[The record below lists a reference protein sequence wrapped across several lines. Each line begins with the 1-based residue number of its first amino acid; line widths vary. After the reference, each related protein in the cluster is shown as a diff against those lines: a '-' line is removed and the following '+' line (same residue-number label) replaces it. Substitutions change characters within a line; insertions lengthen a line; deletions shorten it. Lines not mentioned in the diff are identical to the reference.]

1 MCMVNWLS
9 DNSVVSIDDILAD
22 SDDGILAY
30 DILADDKLMT
40 FSRTTVLQTSE
51 DVDVGCVGFVK
62 DQLDCRWTPV

>member
-40 FSRTTVLQTSE
+40 FSRTTV
-51 DVDVGCVGFVK
+51 
-62 DQLDCRWTPV
+62 